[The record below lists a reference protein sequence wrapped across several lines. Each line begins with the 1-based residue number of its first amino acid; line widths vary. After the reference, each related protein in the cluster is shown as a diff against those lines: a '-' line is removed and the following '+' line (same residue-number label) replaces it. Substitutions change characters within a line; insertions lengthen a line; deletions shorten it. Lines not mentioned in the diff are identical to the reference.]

1 MNRSLLIGGCTLLA
15 GLLIWMGLTVAR
27 ADLAT
32 TASAS
37 TGPATTVP
45 TTGQVSTAT
54 QPANPSTTQS
64 TVSVPAP
71 VKLPPASS
79 TVHGV
84 LMPRVYAVL
93 LIRSMFVRGH
103 VADPGHEAGVRPAPP
118 PPAPSLDRAESGL
131 VFNGV
136 TQTAQAVDALVEDTA
151 SGRVITVHA
160 GDAIA
165 KGKVGKI
172 TFDTL
177 EYLKDGRGIM
187 IQLGQTLA
195 GGEVDPSTIVSTTE
209 PAGSGASPE
218 DILERLRQKRL
229 AQLGVGK

>member
-15 GLLIWMGLTVAR
+15 GLLVWMGLTVAR
-27 ADLAT
+27 ADLTT
-32 TASAS
+32 TAPAS
-37 TGPATTVP
+37 TVPATS
-45 TTGQVSTAT
+45 QVSVAT
-54 QPANPSTTQS
+54 QPASPSTTQS
-64 TVSVPAP
+64 TVSAPAP
-71 VKLPPASS
+71 MSLPPASS
-79 TVHGV
+79 SVHVV

-93 LIRSMFVRGH
+93 LTRSMFVRGH
-103 VADPGHEAGVRPAPP
+103 MAEAGHEGGQRPAPP
-118 PPAPSLDRAESGL
+118 PPPPSLDRAESGL

-136 TQTAQAVDALVEDTA
+136 TQTANAVDALVEDTA
-151 SGRVITVHA
+151 SGRVITVHP

-177 EYLKDGRGIM
+177 EYLKDGHSIM

-195 GGEVDPSTIVSTTE
+195 GGEIDVSTIVATTE
-209 PAGSGASPE
+209 PAGSGASPQ

-229 AQLGVGK
+229 AELGGGK